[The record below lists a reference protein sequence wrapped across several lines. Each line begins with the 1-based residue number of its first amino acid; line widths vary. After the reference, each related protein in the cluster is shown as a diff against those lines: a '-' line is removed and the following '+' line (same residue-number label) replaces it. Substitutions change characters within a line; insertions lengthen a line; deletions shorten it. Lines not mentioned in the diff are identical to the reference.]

1 MAPCPSLF
9 SQVRKAFRAD
19 TTITEACPEGKT
31 LIVADYGQLE
41 LRILAH
47 MAACQSMI
55 RAFVLGGDFH
65 SRTAF
70 GMYEYIQEAVKKGER
85 EGCNQ

>member
-1 MAPCPSLF
+1 M
-9 SQVRKAFRAD
+9 RKAFRAD
-19 TTITEACPEGKT
+19 ASENKT
-31 LIVADYGQLE
+31 LVVADYGQLE

-70 GMYEYIQEAVKKGER
+70 GMYDYIQKAVKDGETEAAVR
-85 EGCNQ
+85 PHLPGGC